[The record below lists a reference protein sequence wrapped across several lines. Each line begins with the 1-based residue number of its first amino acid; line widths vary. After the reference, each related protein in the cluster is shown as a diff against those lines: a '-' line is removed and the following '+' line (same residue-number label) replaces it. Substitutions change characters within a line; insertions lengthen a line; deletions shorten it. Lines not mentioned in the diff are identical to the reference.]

1 MLSTQNGG
9 KYLSGAWEC
18 TREKGF
24 EEINSIP
31 TELLSF
37 YELDGTQLGPNGKRQ
52 MFDSTMNIGTRPID
66 PNNYEE
72 KDYDYRC
79 NPAVGR

>member
-1 MLSTQNGG
+1 MLCSQNSG
-9 KYLSGAWEC
+9 KYLSGAWRE
-18 TREKGF
+18 TRELGI
-24 EEINSIP
+24 EEVDSIP
-31 TELLSF
+31 PELLSF
-37 YELDGTQLGPNGKRQ
+37 YELDGAQLGPNGKRKI
-52 MFDSTMNIGTRPID
+52 FESTMNIGTKPID